1 MAMTG
6 GTTKL
11 VYTGYANGD
20 TSKPIR
26 VYVYYK
32 STQLDTNQSRVSV
45 GMYVT
50 TPSGYDIGVW
60 DDFSGSYVG
69 TPSLTFDGTI
79 PNFEGTYW
87 IVEDKTFTVNHNSDG
102 TGSATIYWKWGV
114 NSPWGRIQNP
124 SGSFNITLPTIDR
137 GSVPTL
143 SASTVRMGETL
154 TITTN
159 RKNTSFT
166 HNLYYSFGG
175 TTGTIATAVGAS
187 YAWAI
192 PTSWVSKIVNST
204 SGTCTITCNTYS
216 SGSLIG
222 IEKINVTIHVP
233 THTEITVSN
242 TSPKVGNSITINMPR
257 KAAAFTHDL
266 TYATA
271 KSSGTIGLGLGTSRS
286 WVIPLSLI
294 ADFTNATSGKVT
306 LTCVT
311 KNGTATVGTDT
322 LDITVA
328 VADATV
334 PVLSHT
340 SVNAGDKI
348 RITVEDTKLSDNYTH
363 DISYEFGSRKGD
375 IIKNAKKYWVWDV
388 PLDFAAEIPSKTSGT
403 VTIICVTKNGTA
415 TVGTENVTFT
425 VKVPEQSP
433 FLPTLTMSLSP
444 VGNLPSAFSG
454 LYVQGKTKVKAAF
467 TAKSEYSTIKSTSAA
482 VEIGSVNKTYSGNP
496 ATTDTLSASGEISV
510 VGVATDAR
518 GFKGKTE
525 QTITVIPYSSPKV
538 APYTGERAIICE
550 RCTQDGILSESGM
563 FLKIKARRFYHAV
576 RADGVQKNFCSMS
589 YRYKTANG
597 AYSSEI
603 TLLEASN
610 VSTNLVDVTLDNI
623 VTSLTTSYTVQLTVK
638 DTMGESSVY
647 TYYIPTA
654 GCDFHL
660 RDGGNGAAFG
670 KYSEKENALEIA
682 EHWDLFLKN
691 NPVADFI
698 IEAGLKDGWRYK
710 KWYSGTYEMYGTFD
724 VEITN
729 STQEG
734 NLFYSNT
741 HQILAPF
748 PLNTAITAGTSNR
761 IAWICNGSLGS
772 AGTEESKIQFVLGRT
787 QALTIGSI
795 YTVRLAVYGRWK

>member
-6 GTTKL
+6 GNSKL
-11 VYTGYANGD
+11 VYTGYGNGD
-20 TSKPIR
+20 TNKPIK

-32 STQLDTNQSRVSV
+32 STQLIEENKSRISV

-50 TPSGYDIGVW
+50 TVSGYDIGSW
-60 DDFSGSYVG
+60 EDISGSYVG
-69 TPSLTFDGTI
+69 TTALTFNGSI
-79 PNFEGTYW
+79 PNFDGTYW
-87 IVEDKTFTVNHNSDG
+87 IVENKTFTVDHKSDG

-124 SGSFNITLPTIDR
+124 SGSFNITLPTIAR
-137 GSVPTL
+137 GSVPSL

-159 RKNTSFT
+159 RKSTSFT

-175 TTGTIATAVGAS
+175 TTGTIATGVGAS
-187 YAWAI
+187 YAWVI
-192 PTSWVSKIVNST
+192 PTSWVTKIINST
-204 SGTCTITCNTYS
+204 SGICTITCNTYS

-222 IEKINVTIHVP
+222 IETINVTIHVP

-242 TSPKVGNSITINMPR
+242 TKLKVEDSVTINMPR

-266 TYATA
+266 TYSTA
-271 KSSGTIGLGLGTSRS
+271 KTSGTIGTGLGTSTS
-286 WVIPLSLI
+286 WKIPLSLI
-294 ADFTNATSGKVT
+294 VDFTNATSGKVT
-306 LTCVT
+306 LKCVT

-334 PVLSHT
+334 PVLSAT
-340 SVNAGDKI
+340 SVNVGGKI
-348 RITVEDTKLSDNYTH
+348 RITVEDTKKSDNYTH
-363 DISYEFGSRKGD
+363 DISYEFGSLKGVIVED
-375 IIKNAKKYWVWDV
+375 AKKYWNWTV
-388 PLDFAAEIPSKTSGT
+388 PLEFAAEIPTKTSGT
-403 VTIICVTKNGTA
+403 VTVICVTKNGTA
-415 TVGTENVTFT
+415 TVGTEKVTFT
-425 VKVPEQSP
+425 VKVPKQSP

-444 VGNLPSAFSG
+444 VGSIPSAFNG
-454 LYVQGKTKVKAAF
+454 LYVQGKTKVKATF
-467 TAKSEYSTIKSTSAA
+467 TANSEYSTIKSTSVGVSA
-482 VEIGSVNKTYSGNP
+482 VPKTYTGNP
-496 ATTDTLSASGEISV
+496 VTTDILSASGETLV

-518 GFKGKTE
+518 GFKGETK
-525 QTITVIPYSSPKV
+525 QTITVLPYSSPKV

-550 RCTQDGILSESGM
+550 RCMQDGTLSDSGM
-563 FLKIKARRFYHAV
+563 FLKIKARRSYYAV

-589 YRYKTANG
+589 YRYKTGNG
-597 AYSSEI
+597 AYSSNI

-623 VTSLTTSYTVQLTVK
+623 VTSLTTSYTVQLTVT
-638 DTMGESSVY
+638 DTMGESAVY

-654 GCDFHL
+654 GCDFNL
-660 RDGGNGAAFG
+660 REGGNGASFG

-691 NPVADFI
+691 NPVADFVI
-698 IEAGLKDGWRYK
+698 DAGLKGGWRYK
-710 KWYSGTYEMYGTFD
+710 KWFSGTYEMYGTFD

-734 NLFYSNT
+734 NLFYSNA
-741 HQILAPF
+741 HQIPAPI
-748 PLNTAITAGTSNR
+748 PLFSANLMGSSDK
-761 IAWICNGSLGS
+761 IAWICNSSLVS
-772 AGTEESKIQFVLGRT
+772 AGTADSKVSFRLGKT
-787 QALTIGSI
+787 QALTIGST
-795 YTVRLAVYGRWK
+795 YETRLAVFGRWK

>member
-233 THTEITVSN
+233 THTEITVSD

-257 KAAAFTHDL
+257 KAASFTHDL

-306 LTCVT
+306 LKCVT

-334 PVLSHT
+334 PILSLS
-340 SVNAGDKI
+340 SVNIGDKI
-348 RITVEDTKLSDNYTH
+348 RITVEDTKQSDNYTH
-363 DISYEFGSRKGD
+363 DISYEFGSLKGVIVED
-375 IIKNAKKYWVWDV
+375 AKRYWTWTV
-388 PLDFAAEIPSKTSGT
+388 PLEFAAEIPSKTSET
-403 VTIICVTKNGTA
+403 VTVICVTKNGTA
-415 TVGTENVTFT
+415 TVGTERVTFT
-425 VKVPEQSP
+425 AKVPEQSP
-433 FLPTLTMSLSP
+433 FLPTLTMNLSP
-444 VGNLPSAFSG
+444 VATLPSAFNG
-454 LYVQGKTKVKAAF
+454 LYVQGKTKVRAAF
-467 TAKSEYSTIKSTSAA
+467 TANSQYSTIKSTS
-482 VEIGSVNKTYSGNP
+482 VGIGNGAETKNYSGNP
-496 ATTDTLSASGEISV
+496 ATTDILSASGETLV

-518 GFKGKTE
+518 GFKSSIE
-525 QTITVIPYSSPKV
+525 QSITVLPYSSPKI
-538 APYTGERAIICE
+538 APYTGERAVICE
-550 RCTQDGILSESGM
+550 RCMQDGTLSDSGM
-563 FLKIKARRFYHAV
+563 FLKIKARRSYYAV

-589 YRYKTANG
+589 YRYKTGNG
-597 AYSSEI
+597 AYSSNI
-603 TLLEASN
+603 TLLESSN

-623 VTSLTTSYTVQLTVK
+623 VTSLTSSYTVQLTVT
-638 DTMGESSVY
+638 DTMGESAVY

-654 GCDFHL
+654 GCDFNL
-660 RDGGNGAAFG
+660 REGGNGASFG

-698 IEAGLKDGWRYK
+698 IEAGLTGGWRYK
-710 KWYSGTYEMYGTFD
+710 KWYSGTYEMYGTFT
-724 VEITN
+724 VEITH

-734 NLFYSNT
+734 SLFYSNA
-741 HQILAPF
+741 HQIATPF
-748 PLNTAITAGTSNR
+748 PLFSANLMGSSDK
-761 IAWICNGSLGS
+761 IAWICNSSLVS
-772 AGTEESKIQFVLGRT
+772 AGTADSKVSFRLGKT
-787 QALTIGSI
+787 QALTIGST
-795 YTVRLAVYGRWK
+795 YETRLAVYGRWK